1 MNNGCGH
8 TQQTVFSPYPFAD
21 DITKAAL
28 SLQLFDDHEC
38 RSRRGLNPRRP
49 ARQTVVKPTGLIKW
63 RLATRVILNHII
75 LIWTAPQDILNIIIC
90 GLFMVLHHHQW
101 RLLAIELHIL
111 QTSHTFCCSLSL
123 SSLELISFCCSSTN
137 ADSWTSCFLCSSSS
151 VSCSSI
157 LSSYCSSFCF
167 CLSLNSP
174 AISDMRA
181 AAPARSLLNACT
193 TSPWLSACFLAWVAS
208 RLKKNIIFQG
218 SGFQQATCL

>member
-1 MNNGCGH
+1 MWAIH
-8 TQQTVFSPYPFAD
+8 
-21 DITKAAL
+21 
-28 SLQLFDDHEC
+28 
-38 RSRRGLNPRRP
+38 
-49 ARQTVVKPTGLIKW
+49 GLI
-63 RLATRVILNHII
+63 
-75 LIWTAPQDILNIIIC
+75 AP
-90 GLFMVLHHHQW
+90 QW

-137 ADSWTSCFLCSSSS
+137 ADSCTSCFLCSSSS

-193 TSPWLSACFLAWVAS
+193 TSPWLSASFLAWAAS
-208 RLKKNIIFQG
+208 RLENNQSIFQG
-218 SGFQQATCL
+218 SGSQRNHVFVSPAPPCKWNTVFHLFSS

>member
-1 MNNGCGH
+1 
-8 TQQTVFSPYPFAD
+8 
-21 DITKAAL
+21 
-28 SLQLFDDHEC
+28 
-38 RSRRGLNPRRP
+38 
-49 ARQTVVKPTGLIKW
+49 
-63 RLATRVILNHII
+63 
-75 LIWTAPQDILNIIIC
+75 
-90 GLFMVLHHHQW
+90 MVLHHHQW

-137 ADSWTSCFLCSSSS
+137 ADSCTSCFLCSSSS

-208 RLKKNIIFQG
+208 RLKKKNYILGVWVPAGHVLISPAPPSCISLISLTYWDSFWMSVIFI
-218 SGFQQATCL
+218 LL